1 MVIFYVNVYVDGI
14 DVLCNYQF
22 DYRVLYRW
30 LYLCWLYCI
39 LKEVKGLFEN
49 YKRILKQEVWS

>member
-1 MVIFYVNVYVDGI
+1 MVFFYVNVYVDGI
-14 DVLCNYQF
+14 DVFCNYQF

-39 LKEVKGLFEN
+39 LKEVKGLF
-49 YKRILKQEVWS
+49 